1 MTGASTG
8 SPWPSAGIGALVGLG
23 ALVGALRG
31 RGRRRLAAAAVGL
44 LVLLPTGLPRA
55 VAGAHVALRDLE
67 VVDPAADASGHHYRD
82 RAYFGEL
89 LEANWEFYAWL
100 ERNLRTEARLL
111 TSFEHAPVSA
121 SAAGVASPT
130 SHRDYQMF
138 LFGYTTWVYEDALR
152 FLHRDDLADLGVTH
166 LHVTDQLE
174 ADFAPSARRLL
185 GDPRHFRLLAEVP
198 TSSGER
204 HRVFEVQSGAGTTEV
219 DPSSYRALRQLV
231 PQSVPVATLGSLSH
245 AQRLIVMSAFPDHE
259 VLQSSIPL
267 RFERATRI
275 PQVETLR
282 ELPASGMAITSEPL
296 DPIALAVARSE
307 ALWTGH
313 ALRAYDLAT
322 AWSPLW
328 RIGRDPAA
336 LPGPARSVCESAGG
350 EVDLHLLGEPGTKV
364 TAGSTGTVL
373 TGLPQVVQLAV
384 PDCGTLN
391 LSAEADIPPFAQM
404 RAHFAG
410 RRVDR
415 NAPIA
420 GLGFDGG
427 VDGER
432 AILNFWYRNPEDIS
446 FTTGAE
452 FRLYEASPLG
462 VDLRPTG
469 SANPRTTSLR
479 WWPGPI
485 GLNAPEQIA
494 RIEFDARRLEI
505 NGDAGGGSTSALTPG
520 KTYLLTLNV
529 AGTDSRYGL
538 VEIQHIVPLARV
550 VVGETSVAYEVMS
563 GIVTVE
569 HHVPGTIYQRTGYDG
584 GLARDASLTPS

>member
-1 MTGASTG
+1 MHHFLPFQQAEPALVRVGVIPLVAIGAFAAFRRRSWG
-8 SPWPSAGIGALVGLG
+8 LGFLAAAGAFGLLESELLQSQFAWHDRRIYWLALAVATIGALVGVAWERSSARCGEQAAG
-23 ALVGALRG
+23 AWQ
-31 RGRRRLAAAAVGL
+31 RRRLVCWSCCRPAYPGQGH
-44 LVLLPTGLPRA
+44 LP

-67 VVDPAADASGHHYRD
+67 VVDPAADASGHRVPARGSSSLWSRPRSCL

-100 ERNLRTEARLL
+100 HAAVSRALGRSTTDRARLRAAPRAAAL

-350 EVDLHLLGEPGTKV
+350 EVDLHLLGEPGT
-364 TAGSTGTVL
+364 TGDGRLDGNSAHRAAASRSTRGP
-373 TGLPQVVQLAV
+373 GLRH
-384 PDCGTLN
+384 
-391 LSAEADIPPFAQM
+391 AQ
-404 RAHFAG
+404 
-410 RRVDR
+410 
-415 NAPIA
+415 P
-420 GLGFDGG
+420 
-427 VDGER
+427 ER
-432 AILNFWYRNPEDIS
+432 
-446 FTTGAE
+446 
-452 FRLYEASPLG
+452 
-462 VDLRPTG
+462 
-469 SANPRTTSLR
+469 
-479 WWPGPI
+479 
-485 GLNAPEQIA
+485 
-494 RIEFDARRLEI
+494 
-505 NGDAGGGSTSALTPG
+505 
-520 KTYLLTLNV
+520 
-529 AGTDSRYGL
+529 
-538 VEIQHIVPLARV
+538 
-550 VVGETSVAYEVMS
+550 
-563 GIVTVE
+563 
-569 HHVPGTIYQRTGYDG
+569 
-584 GLARDASLTPS
+584 